1 MCVGVGGLF
10 CAVGVGVVSSEELR
24 SGGSDCD
31 LEVLKG
37 MFAVLCLVILGAT
50 PASEPK

>member
-1 MCVGVGGLF
+1 MI
-10 CAVGVGVVSSEELR
+10 AVSVGVVSSEELR
-24 SGGSDCD
+24 SGGSD

-50 PASEPK
+50 PANEPK